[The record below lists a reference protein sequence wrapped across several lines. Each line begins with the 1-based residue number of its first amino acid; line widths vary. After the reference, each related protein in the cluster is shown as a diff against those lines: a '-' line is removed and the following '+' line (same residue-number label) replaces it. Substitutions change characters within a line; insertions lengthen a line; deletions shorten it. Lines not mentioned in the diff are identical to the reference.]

1 MNVAWIGLGNMGG
14 PMAANLVDAGTP
26 VRGFDLSERA
36 AAAAAERGVEVV
48 GSVAEAV
55 RDADVVFTMLPKGE
69 HVREVLTAPDG
80 VLANIKAGALI
91 VDESTIDIEVA
102 RELHETVRKAGARFL
117 DAPVSGGI
125 SGAAAGT
132 LTIMVGGAAA
142 DLDEVR
148 PLLEV
153 LGGKVVHAGDA
164 GNGQAAKIV
173 NNMMCGVI
181 LGVTCEGAVLSE
193 RLGLDPKVFH
203 SIASTSSG
211 DSWVLRT
218 WYPSPGVVESAAV
231 NRDFE
236 GGFSVALLHKD
247 LGLAVNAGES
257 TGTPLPFVTQARDAM
272 ASLLDAGLA
281 DKDCS
286 VLVTKVDGTLGTS
299 SQD

>member
-14 PMAANLVDAGTP
+14 PMAANLLAAGTA
-26 VRGFDLSERA
+26 VRGYDVSETAAQA
-36 AAAAAERGVEVV
+36 AAGLGVEVV
-48 GSVAEAV
+48 GSIAEAV
-55 RDADVVFTMLPKGE
+55 RDADIVFTMLPRGE

-80 VLANIKAGALI
+80 VLANVRPGTLI
-91 VDESTIDIEVA
+91 VDESTIDIDVA
-102 RELHETVRKAGARFL
+102 RELHQVATEAGARFL
-117 DAPVSGGI
+117 DAPVSGGV

-132 LTIMVGGAAA
+132 LTIMVGGKAE

-153 LGGKVVHAGDA
+153 LGGRVVHAGDA

-181 LGVTCEGAVLSE
+181 LAVTCEGAVLSK
-193 RLGLDPKVFH
+193 RLGLDPATFH
-203 SIASTSSG
+203 SIAATSSG

-218 WYPSPGVVESAAV
+218 WYPEKGVVESAAV

-257 TGTPLPFVTQARDAM
+257 TGTPLPFVTLARDAM
-272 ASLLDAGLA
+272 ASLVDAGQA
-281 DKDCS
+281 NKDCS
-286 VLVTKVDGTLGTS
+286 VLVKKVDGTLDTPAS
-299 SQD
+299 

>member
-14 PMAANLVDAGTP
+14 PMAANLVAAGTA
-26 VRGFDLSERA
+26 VRGYDVSETAAQA
-36 AAAAAERGVEVV
+36 AAGLGVEVV
-48 GSVAEAV
+48 GSIAEAV
-55 RDADVVFTMLPKGE
+55 RDADIVFTMLPRGE

-80 VLANIKAGALI
+80 VLANVRPGTLI
-91 VDESTIDIEVA
+91 VDESTIDIDVA
-102 RELHETVRKAGARFL
+102 RELHQVATEAGARFL
-117 DAPVSGGI
+117 DAPVSGGV

-132 LTIMVGGAAA
+132 LTIMVGGKAE
-142 DLDEVR
+142 DLEEVR

-153 LGGKVVHAGDA
+153 LGGRVVHAGDA

-181 LGVTCEGAVLSE
+181 LAVTCEGAVLSK
-193 RLGLDPKVFH
+193 RLGLDPATFH
-203 SIASTSSG
+203 SIAATSSG

-218 WYPSPGVVESAAV
+218 WYPEKGVVESAAV

-272 ASLLDAGLA
+272 ASLIDAGQA
-281 DKDCS
+281 NKDCS
-286 VLVTKVDGTLGTS
+286 VLVKKVDGTLDTPAG
-299 SQD
+299 

>member
-14 PMAANLVDAGTP
+14 PMAGNLVAAGSS
-26 VRGFDLSERA
+26 VRGFDLSEKA
-36 AAAAAERGVEVV
+36 TAAAAEKKVEIA

-69 HVREVLTAPDG
+69 HVREVLTSPDG
-80 VLANIKAGALI
+80 VLANVRPGTLI
-91 VDESTIDIEVA
+91 IDESTIDIEVA
-102 RELHETVRKAGARFL
+102 RELHETVAAAGARFL
-117 DAPVSGGI
+117 DAPVSGGV
-125 SGAAAGT
+125 SGAAGGT
-132 LTIMVGGAAA
+132 LTIMVGGRAE

-218 WYPSPGVVESAAV
+218 WYPAPGVVESAAV

-236 GGFSVALLHKD
+236 GGFAVALLHKD

-281 DKDCS
+281 NKDCS
-286 VLVTKVDGTLGTS
+286 VLVKKVDGTLQAS
-299 SQD
+299 SDD

>member
-1 MNVAWIGLGNMGG
+1 MSVAWIGLGNMGG
-14 PMAANLVDAGTP
+14 PMAANLVTAGTA
-26 VRGFDLSERA
+26 VRGYDLSETA
-36 AAAAAERGVEVV
+36 AQAAGGLGVEVV

-55 RDADVVFTMLPKGE
+55 RDADVVFTMLPRGE

-80 VLANIKAGALI
+80 VLANVRPGTLI

-102 RELHETVRKAGARFL
+102 RELHQVVVEAGARFL
-117 DAPVSGGI
+117 DAPVSGGV

-132 LTIMVGGAAA
+132 LTIMVGGKAE
-142 DLDEVR
+142 DLEDVR
-148 PLLEV
+148 PHLEV
-153 LGGKVVHAGDA
+153 LGGRVVHAGDA

-181 LGVTCEGAVLSE
+181 LAATCEGAVLSK
-193 RLGLDPKVFH
+193 RLGLDPATFH
-203 SIASTSSG
+203 SIAATSSG

-218 WYPSPGVVESAAV
+218 WYPEKGVVESAAV

-247 LGLAVNAGES
+247 LGLAVNAGQS

-272 ASLLDAGLA
+272 ASLVDAGLA

-286 VLVTKVDGTLGTS
+286 VLVKKVDGTLDS
-299 SQD
+299 SAS

>member
-14 PMAANLVDAGTP
+14 PMAANLLAAGTA
-26 VRGFDLSERA
+26 VRGYDVSETAAQA
-36 AAAAAERGVEVV
+36 AAGLGVEVV
-48 GSVAEAV
+48 GSIAEAV
-55 RDADVVFTMLPKGE
+55 RDADIVFTMLPRGE

-80 VLANIKAGALI
+80 VLANVRPGTLI
-91 VDESTIDIEVA
+91 VDESTIDIDVA
-102 RELHETVRKAGARFL
+102 RELHQVATEAGARFL
-117 DAPVSGGI
+117 DAPVSGGV

-132 LTIMVGGAAA
+132 LTIMVGGKAE

-153 LGGKVVHAGDA
+153 LGGRVVHAGDA

-181 LGVTCEGAVLSE
+181 LAVTCEGAVLSK
-193 RLGLDPKVFH
+193 RLGLDPATFH
-203 SIASTSSG
+203 SIAATSSG

-218 WYPSPGVVESAAV
+218 WYPEKGVVESAAV

-272 ASLLDAGLA
+272 ASLVDAGQA

-286 VLVTKVDGTLGTS
+286 VLVKKVDGTLDTPAS
-299 SQD
+299 

>member
-14 PMAANLVDAGTP
+14 PMAANLIDAGTP

-69 HVREVLTAPDG
+69 HVREVLTSPDG
-80 VLANIKAGALI
+80 VLANIKPGALI

-102 RELHETVRKAGARFL
+102 RELHETVREAGARFL
-117 DAPVSGGI
+117 DAPVSGGV
-125 SGAAAGT
+125 SGAAGGT
-132 LTIMVGGAAA
+132 LTIMVGGRSE

-148 PLLEV
+148 PMLEV

-181 LGVTCEGAVLSE
+181 LAVTCEGAVLSE
-193 RLGLDPKVFH
+193 RLGLDPEVFH
-203 SIASTSSG
+203 TIASTSSG

-236 GGFSVALLHKD
+236 GGFAVALLHKD

-257 TGTPLPFVTQARDAM
+257 TGTPLPFVTQAHDAM
-272 ASLLDAGLA
+272 ASLMDAGLA

-286 VLVTKVDGTLGTS
+286 VLVKKVDGTLKA
-299 SQD
+299 

>member
-14 PMAANLVDAGTP
+14 PMAANLIDAGTP

-69 HVREVLTAPDG
+69 HVREVLTSPDG
-80 VLANIKAGALI
+80 VLANVKPGALI

-102 RELHETVRKAGARFL
+102 RELHETVREAGARFL
-117 DAPVSGGI
+117 DAPVSGGV
-125 SGAAAGT
+125 SGAAGGT
-132 LTIMVGGAAA
+132 LTIMVGGRSE

-148 PLLEV
+148 PMLEV

-181 LGVTCEGAVLSE
+181 LAVTCEGAVLSE
-193 RLGLDPKVFH
+193 RLGLDPEVFH
-203 SIASTSSG
+203 TIASTSSG

-236 GGFSVALLHKD
+236 GGFAVALLHKD

-257 TGTPLPFVTQARDAM
+257 TGTPLPFVTQAHDAM
-272 ASLLDAGLA
+272 ASLMDAGLA

-286 VLVTKVDGTLGTS
+286 VLVKKVDGTLKA
-299 SQD
+299 